1 MLPRIPALNIELI
14 EECNKIIL
22 KEREA
27 RYKLTL
33 DHFNWR
39 NYFPF
44 PLLRPSAP
52 TSIKIAE
59 EFRKIQKE
67 KTARLYK
74 EFLEE
79 KSFDR
84 VIKLINDT
92 ERCDNLD
99 YYYLKFAQ
107 KLFKWLFV
115 TRDKI
120 WRKRLKSMPLNFLE
134 IAKFLEINE
143 MEMHKFLESLG
154 INEDEFNKLA
164 AV

>member
-1 MLPRIPALNIELI
+1 MLYRHV
-14 EECNKIIL
+14 C
-22 KEREA
+22 
-27 RYKLTL
+27 
-33 DHFNWR
+33 
-39 NYFPF
+39 
-44 PLLRPSAP
+44 

-74 EFLEE
+74 EHLEE
-79 KSFDR
+79 KSLDR

-115 TRDKI
+115 ARDKI
-120 WRKRLKSMPLNFLE
+120 WMKRE
-134 IAKFLEINE
+134 RHE
-143 MEMHKFLESLG
+143 FLESLG

-164 AV
+164 AF

>member
-1 MLPRIPALNIELI
+1 MLYRHVSSA
-14 EECNKIIL
+14 IL
-22 KEREA
+22 
-27 RYKLTL
+27 
-33 DHFNWR
+33 
-39 NYFPF
+39 
-44 PLLRPSAP
+44 
-52 TSIKIAE
+52 IAE
-59 EFRKIQKE
+59 EFSKIQKE

-74 EFLEE
+74 EHLEE
-79 KSFDR
+79 KSLDR

-120 WRKRLKSMPLNFLE
+120 WMKRHESMTFLE
-134 IAKFLEINE
+134 TAKFLEINE
-143 MEMHKFLESLG
+143 MEMHEFLKSLG

-164 AV
+164 AF

>member
-1 MLPRIPALNIELI
+1 MFYRHD
-14 EECNKIIL
+14 C
-22 KEREA
+22 
-27 RYKLTL
+27 
-33 DHFNWR
+33 
-39 NYFPF
+39 
-44 PLLRPSAP
+44 

-74 EFLEE
+74 EHLEE
-79 KSFDR
+79 KSLDR

-120 WRKRLKSMPLNFLE
+120 WMKRQRLEIKSMTFLE
-134 IAKFLEINE
+134 TAKFLKINE
-143 MEMHKFLESLG
+143 MEMHEFLESLG
-154 INEDEFNKLA
+154 TNEDEFNKLA
-164 AV
+164 AF